1 MRLAV
6 EAWAP
11 EYGASNNTA
20 STSGELLPTG
30 AAVDVGVE
38 VAEAAWAPQAVTGVA
53 PAGRV
58 RFVDGVR
65 RVDARVWID
74 AEDGMPRPGVA
85 ASYGAGVVRCEGD
98 DAEVETCAVRR
109 GLFSAATELA
119 ALVTRSGA
127 YAPRAATGETA
138 EDLVAGVQQRMRDL
152 EAELAAG
159 LGDADLLI
167 VDGPLRQQGLG
178 PRGVGYVKT
187 HQTAYLAPALARVVG
202 ALHAGERTPLFLTT
216 TSWTRYSWYVRLPGA
231 QAHAWSGI
239 IRAEVSGELDPGE
252 ARRLADLVTATLPRY
267 ASTPEKDPRAPQNLH
282 PIAELERRLRHRLG
296 DPAVLYRALTMA
308 ATRRAAPVPA

>member
-11 EYGASNNTA
+11 EYGAP
-20 STSGELLPTG
+20 TSGELLPTG

-127 YAPRAATGETA
+127 YAPRVATGETA

>member
-11 EYGASNNTA
+11 EYGAST
-20 STSGELLPTG
+20 TGELLATG
-30 AAVDVGVE
+30 SAVDVGVE
-38 VAEAAWAPQAVTGVA
+38 VDEAAWAPLVVTGVA

-74 AEDGMPRPGVA
+74 AEDGLPSPGVA
-85 ASYGAGVVRCEGD
+85 ASYAAGVVRCEGQHS
-98 DAEVETCAVRR
+98 EVETCAVRH
-109 GLFSAATELA
+109 GLFSAAAELT
-119 ALVTRSGA
+119 ALVTRSGT
-127 YAPRAATGETA
+127 YAPRMATGETA
-138 EDLVAGVQQRMRDL
+138 EDLVAAVQQRMRDL

-159 LGDADLLI
+159 LGDADLLV
-167 VDGPLRQQGLG
+167 VDGPLRQHGLG

-187 HQTAYLAPALARVVG
+187 HQTAYLSPALARVVG
-202 ALHAGERTPLFLTT
+202 ALRAGERTPLFLTT
-216 TSWTRYSWYVRLPGA
+216 TSWTRYSWYVRLPA
-231 QAHAWSGI
+231 PQTHAWSGI

-252 ARRLADLVTATLPRY
+252 ARRLAELVTATLPRY

-296 DPAVLYRALTMA
+296 DPTVLHRALVLA
-308 ATRRAAPVPA
+308 AARLGDPVAA